1 MKFPK
6 IEKIEVLDNYMLK
19 VFFMDNSVK
28 LYDFKPNFKYEFFS
42 QLKDYNVFKNVVV
55 DIGGYGISWNDD
67 CDLSEA
73 ELFINGVNL

>member
-28 LYDFKPNFKYEFFS
+28 LYDFKPNFKYEFFL
-42 QLKDYNVFKNVVV
+42 QLKDYNIFKNVVV
-55 DIGGYGISWNDD
+55 NIGGY
-67 CDLSEA
+67 
-73 ELFINGVNL
+73 